1 MATVDHNLARLS
13 PEAAQAA
20 AEAAPT
26 PEVTPDRFERIEFE
40 FEYDVPDEYLSQSMS
55 KKLKAK
61 WTYSGP
67 KTLYVFVKTDTYK
80 LEGKFHYHD
89 GDDGHLLNVPEGEV
103 KIAIDP
109 TKEPLVASIVYN
121 DLDYGTLPHTEEALP
136 NGKTYGAPIPTP
148 PDHCY
153 DVNEIEWD
161 PIKEEFK
168 KPLAL
173 LNPHIDWEGIK
184 AARNNMLKWSDM
196 KVRTCN
202 PAEVEAWE
210 AFRQELRDIPK
221 VWQGISPWK
230 VQFPQQPS
238 A

>member
-1 MATVDHNLARLS
+1 MANNNLVLGNLS
-13 PEAAQAA
+13 PEEAA
-20 AEAAPT
+20 AAAAAAPT
-26 PEVTPDRFERIEFE
+26 PEAQKDRFERIEVE
-40 FEYDVPDEYLSQSMS
+40 FEYAVPDEYLSQSMS
-55 KKLKAK
+55 NGLKAK

-67 KTLYVFVKTDTYK
+67 KVLYVFVKKDTLK

-89 GDDGHLLNVPEGEV
+89 GDDGDLLPVPEGEV

-121 DLDYGTLPHTEEALP
+121 DLDYGTLPHTEEKLP

-153 DVNEIEWD
+153 EVDEIEWD
-161 PIKEEFK
+161 PVAEKF
-168 KPLAL
+168 KPLTVL
-173 LNPHIDWEGIK
+173 KDPHIDWAGIK
-184 AARNNMLKWSDM
+184 RARDSMLKWSDM

-202 PAEVEAWE
+202 PAEVPAWE
-210 AFRQELRDIPK
+210 QFRKDLRDLPE
-221 VWQGISPWK
+221 VWKGIDPWK

>member
-1 MATVDHNLARLS
+1 MTDKNLALGSLS
-13 PEAAQAA
+13 PEDAQTA
-20 AEAAPT
+20 AEAHVGEAAT
-26 PEVTPDRFERIEFE
+26 PERFERITFE
-40 FEYDVPDEYLSQSMS
+40 FEYAVPDEYLSQSMS
-55 KKLKAK
+55 KGLKAK

-67 KTLYVFVKTDTYK
+67 KTLYVFVKQDTHK

-89 GDDGHLLNVPEGEV
+89 GDDGHLIPTPPGEV

-109 TKEPLVASIVYN
+109 TKEPLVASIIYN

-153 DVNEIEWD
+153 EISEIEWD
-161 PIKEEFK
+161 PVAGKF
-168 KPLAL
+168 KPLTVL
-173 LNPHIDWEGIK
+173 KDPHMTWDGIK
-184 AARNNMLKWSDM
+184 ASRNNQLKWSDM

-202 PAEVEAWE
+202 PAEVKAWE
-210 AFRQELRDIPK
+210 DFRQELRDLPT
-221 VWQGISPWK
+221 VWKGIDAWK